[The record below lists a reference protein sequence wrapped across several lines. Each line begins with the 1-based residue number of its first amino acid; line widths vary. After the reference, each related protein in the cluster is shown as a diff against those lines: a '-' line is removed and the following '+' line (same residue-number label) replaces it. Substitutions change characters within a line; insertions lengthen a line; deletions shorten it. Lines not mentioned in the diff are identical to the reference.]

1 MKNNIVY
8 ASLPRAGLA
17 NKLLIWSN
25 ALVFSYLN
33 NMPLYVTGWHEMK
46 LGPYIRR
53 EKSKRNYKN
62 YFKYSNLDP
71 LTRIKH
77 QLCYKKVICNEHS
90 LESFSKSLGNNK
102 YIFSQMPHWSD
113 YFYCIKNHQQLIK
126 NSFYKLIGPD
136 YFQKVQSLDSPCI
149 GVHVRRSDFRELKSG
164 ESLDKSCN
172 IRIGNNYFIDTIN
185 YIRESANKELPATI
199 FTDGRPNEI
208 EDLLS
213 LPNVKMSNSKS
224 DLLDLISLSKSKVI
238 LTSLRSTYGYWSAF
252 ISQSAIINHP
262 KEVSKIRSIQDGVFE
277 GSLLLD
283 KPMDSSL
290 KNYFN
295 DLSI

>member
-1 MKNNIVY
+1 
-8 ASLPRAGLA
+8 
-17 NKLLIWSN
+17 
-25 ALVFSYLN
+25 
-33 NMPLYVTGWHEMK
+33 
-46 LGPYIRR
+46 
-53 EKSKRNYKN
+53 
-62 YFKYSNLDP
+62 
-71 LTRIKH
+71 
-77 QLCYKKVICNEHS
+77 
-90 LESFSKSLGNNK
+90 
-102 YIFSQMPHWSD
+102 
-113 YFYCIKNHQQLIK
+113 
-126 NSFYKLIGPD
+126 
-136 YFQKVQSLDSPCI
+136 KVQSLDSPCI